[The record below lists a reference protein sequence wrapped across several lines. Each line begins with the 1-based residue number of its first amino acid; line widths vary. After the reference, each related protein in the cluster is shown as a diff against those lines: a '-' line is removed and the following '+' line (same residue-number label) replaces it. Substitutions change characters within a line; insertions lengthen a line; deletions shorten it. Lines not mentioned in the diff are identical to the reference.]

1 MTISVHMTTVRG
13 EDRQL
18 QLFKERDGN
27 IAFTIAR
34 GKDTPRTAYKMSPE
48 EAFKL
53 MESLVDLLQG

>member
-1 MTISVHMTTVRG
+1 MTTVRG
-13 EDRQL
+13 EDRLL

-27 IAFTIAR
+27 VAFAISR
-34 GKDTPRTAYKMSPE
+34 PKEPFRTAYKMSPE